1 MCTVHKLRG
10 TKKKCRIS
18 RWGIEISS
26 FVSVLRLLVP
36 PQVHFPLE
44 AFPAEVTA
52 ERFEARVF
60 PAVRDEVGA
69 LAEGLPA
76 HLALVRL
83 LTCGRNEITECEW
96 ISHFYA
102 FYARFYCI
110 IFYFFC
116 TLCLTCVDERVFLHV
131 WLLVEPLPAV
141 LARVGPRVRVDEQV
155 RGQRGGALEAF
166 AADFAAEAP
175 LL

>member
-1 MCTVHKLRG
+1 MCTVHKL
-10 TKKKCRIS
+10 KKKCRVS
-18 RWGIEISS
+18 RWSIEISS

-36 PQVHFPLE
+36 PQVYFPLE

-60 PAVRDEVGA
+60 PAVCDEVRA
-69 LAEGLPA
+69 LTEGLPA

-83 LTCGRNEITECEW
+83 LPCGRKRDHRMSAR
-96 ISHFYA
+96 SHFYA
-102 FYARFYCI
+102 RWRVGLFFCL
-110 IFYFFC
+110 FVFC

-166 AADFAAEAP
+166 AADFTAEAP